1 MKSVNEH
8 EIYNVMSLRCDCEAL
23 ESSVECRRVAQ
34 ELDVRLGDEVGYAI
48 RFEDRT
54 SERTRIKVSVILD
67 EAHERSLNTDI
78 LMGLMK
84 RLIKLRSSN
93 LKVFCSLPATLLHDS
108 RWLNPAALPPKIYPS
123 RPVRASRSTSAAEE
137 GDAVGGSNEP
147 EEKTTADNSNV
158 LKKDVKTATPADD
171 AQSRIQAAR
180 ERFLARK
187 GNK

>member
-1 MKSVNEH
+1 MASEEFCQFGYVTPPPKRPFEERDGWQHHAPSTN
-8 EIYNVMSLRCDCEAL
+8 
-23 ESSVECRRVAQ
+23 
-34 ELDVRLGDEVGYAI
+34 LD
-48 RFEDRT
+48 
-54 SERTRIKVSVILD
+54 
-67 EAHERSLNTDI
+67 
-78 LMGLMK
+78 
-84 RLIKLRSSN
+84 
-93 LKVFCSLPATLLHDS
+93 DS

-137 GDAVGGSNEP
+137 GDAIGGSNEP